1 MKKQIKTSEK
11 SLHFQVCEYL
21 RLQYPNVIFNTD
33 LSGIRLTMGQAV
45 KAKKLRSSNGFPDL
59 VIYEKR
65 MDYPALFIE
74 LKRKGERIYKRD
86 ASPVNEHI
94 SEQLDMLK
102 KLRQRGFYAQFAL
115 GFEQAKDLI
124 DWYLT

>member
-11 SLHFQVCEYL
+11 SLHLQVCEYL
-21 RLQYPNVIFNTD
+21 KLQYPNVIFNTD

-45 KAKKLRSSNGFPDL
+45 QAKKLRSSNGFPDL
-59 VIYEKR
+59 VIYENR

-74 LKRKGERIYKRD
+74 LKREGERIYKKDRT
-86 ASPVNEHI
+86 PVNEHI
-94 SEQLDMLK
+94 AEQIEMIK
-102 KLRQRGFYAQFAL
+102 KLKRRGFMAHIVL
-115 GFEQAKDLI
+115 GFEQAKELI